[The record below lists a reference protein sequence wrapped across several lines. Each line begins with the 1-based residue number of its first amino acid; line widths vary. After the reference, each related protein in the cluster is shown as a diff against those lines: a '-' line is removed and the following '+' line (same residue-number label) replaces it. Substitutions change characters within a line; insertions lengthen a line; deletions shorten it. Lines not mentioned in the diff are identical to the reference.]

1 MKRFV
6 LFLSFMF
13 VCVCVCVQAYAEQ
26 NYFFRDFKSTDLPKK
41 LHLDKKLSQTI
52 QPCMQLNASKH
63 YTSTGV
69 REPDICTKS
78 FKKSATM
85 SYDLALGY
93 LVSKNKQYGLKA
105 IEILNAWAKELQ
117 SVDTYQSEDNINFYM
132 PYMNMAYW
140 FVKKAFPSLEY
151 EDFVKR
157 MRQYSQSALN
167 TNHGAWGILFDV
179 SSALALDDNALL
191 QNSANR
197 WQEWVFKAIDENGV
211 IASAITRSDTSDY
224 HGGPTKGIKGI
235 AYTNFALLAITISGE
250 LLFENGYDL
259 WGSEA
264 GKRLS
269 VAYNKV
275 ATWILNPETF
285 PYFQPNLIGVHNNAY
300 FIILAKHYSSP
311 SANELLKQ
319 GNLHEDGF
327 RLKLRSP

>member
-6 LFLSFMF
+6 LFLSLMG
-13 VCVCVCVQAYAEQ
+13 VCVCVQAYAGQ
-26 NYFFRDFKSTDLPKK
+26 DYFFRDFKSRDLPQK

-69 REPDICTKS
+69 REPDKCTKS

-140 FVKKAFPSLEY
+140 FVKKAFPSPEY
-151 EDFVKR
+151 EDFIKR

-179 SSALALDDNALL
+179 SSALALDDHALL
-191 QNSANR
+191 HNSANR
-197 WQEWVFKAIDENGV
+197 WQDWIFKAIDESGV

-235 AYTNFALLAITISGE
+235 AYTNFALLALTISGE

-269 VAYNKV
+269 VAYNKA

-319 GNLHEDGF
+319 GDLHEDGF
-327 RLKLRSP
+327 RLKLRSL

>member
-13 VCVCVCVQAYAEQ
+13 VCVCVQAYAEQ
-26 NYFFRDFKSTDLPKK
+26 DYFFRDFKSRDLSKK

-52 QPCMQLNASKH
+52 QPCVQLNASKH
-63 YTSTGV
+63 YTSAGV
-69 REPDICTKS
+69 REPDSCTKS
-78 FKKSATM
+78 FKKSALM

-105 IEILNAWAKELQ
+105 IEILNTWAKELQ

-140 FVKKAFPSLEY
+140 FVKKAFPSPEY
-151 EDFVKR
+151 EDFIKR

-191 QNSANR
+191 RNSANR
-197 WQEWVFKAIDENGV
+197 WQDWIFKAIDEDGV

-235 AYTNFALLAITISGE
+235 AYTNFALLALTISGE

-269 VAYNKV
+269 VAYNKA

-311 SANELLKQ
+311 SADELLRQ
-319 GNLHEDGF
+319 GDLHEDGF
-327 RLKLRSP
+327 RLKLRSL

>member
-6 LFLSFMF
+6 LFLSLMG
-13 VCVCVCVQAYAEQ
+13 VCVCVQAYAEQ
-26 NYFFRDFKSTDLPKK
+26 DYFFRDFKSRDLPQK

-52 QPCMQLNASKH
+52 QPCAQLNASKH
-63 YTSTGV
+63 YTATGV
-69 REPDICTKS
+69 REPDKCTKS

-140 FVKKAFPSLEY
+140 FVKKAFPSPEY
-151 EDFVKR
+151 EDFIKR

-179 SSALALDDNALL
+179 SSVLALDDHALL
-191 QNSANR
+191 HNSANR
-197 WQEWVFKAIDENGV
+197 WQDWIFKAIDENGV

-235 AYTNFALLAITISGE
+235 AYTNFALLALTISGE

-269 VAYNKV
+269 VAYNKA

-311 SANELLKQ
+311 SADELLKQ
-319 GNLHEDGF
+319 GDLHEDGF

>member
-6 LFLSFMF
+6 LFLSLMG
-13 VCVCVCVQAYAEQ
+13 VCVQAYAGQ
-26 NYFFRDFKSTDLPKK
+26 DYFFRDFKSRDLPQK

-52 QPCMQLNASKH
+52 QPCVQLNASKH
-63 YTSTGV
+63 YTFTGV
-69 REPDICTKS
+69 REPDVCTKS
-78 FKKSATM
+78 FKKSALM

-93 LVSKNKQYGLKA
+93 LVSNNKQYGLKA

-140 FVKKAFPSLEY
+140 FVKKAFPSPEY
-151 EDFVKR
+151 EDFIKR

-179 SSALALDDNALL
+179 SSALALDDHALL
-191 QNSANR
+191 HNSTNR
-197 WQEWVFKAIDENGV
+197 WQDWIFKAIDENGV
-211 IASAITRSDTSDY
+211 IASTITRSDTSDY

-235 AYTNFALLAITISGE
+235 AYTNFALLALTISGE

-311 SANELLKQ
+311 SADELLKQ
-319 GNLHEDGF
+319 GDLHEDGF

>member
-13 VCVCVCVQAYAEQ
+13 VCVCVQAYAEQ
-26 NYFFRDFKSTDLPKK
+26 DYFFRDFKSRDLPQK

-52 QPCMQLNASKH
+52 QPCAQLNASKH

-69 REPDICTKS
+69 REPDVCTKS
-78 FKKSATM
+78 FKKSAIM

-140 FVKKAFPSLEY
+140 FVKKAFPSPEY
-151 EDFVKR
+151 EDFIKR
-157 MRQYSQSALN
+157 MHQYSQSALN

-179 SSALALDDNALL
+179 SSALALDNHTLL

-197 WQEWVFKAIDENGV
+197 WQDWIFKAIDENGV

-235 AYTNFALLAITISGE
+235 AYTNFALLALTISGE

-319 GNLHEDGF
+319 GDLHEDGF
-327 RLKLRSP
+327 RLKLRSL

>member
-6 LFLSFMF
+6 LFLLFM
-13 VCVCVCVQAYAEQ
+13 CVCVCVQAHADQ
-26 NYFFRDFKSTDLPKK
+26 DYFFRDFKSTDLPQK

-52 QPCMQLNASKH
+52 QPCAQLNASKH

-69 REPDICTKS
+69 REPDVCTKS
-78 FKKSATM
+78 FKKSALM

-93 LVSKNKQYGLKA
+93 LVSQNKQYGLKA

-140 FVKKAFPSLEY
+140 FVKKAFPSPEY
-151 EDFVKR
+151 EDFIKQ

-179 SSALALDDNALL
+179 SSALALDDHTLL
-191 QNSANR
+191 HNSANR
-197 WQEWVFKAIDENGV
+197 WQDWIFKAIDENGV

-269 VAYNKV
+269 VAYNKA

-319 GNLHEDGF
+319 GDLHEDGF
-327 RLKLRSP
+327 RLKLRSL

>member
-1 MKRFV
+1 
-6 LFLSFMF
+6 MF
-13 VCVCVCVQAYAEQ
+13 VCVCVCVQAYAGQ
-26 NYFFRDFKSTDLPKK
+26 DYFFRDFKSRDLPQK
-41 LHLDKKLSQTI
+41 LHLDKKLSQKI
-52 QPCMQLNASKH
+52 QPCAQLNASKH

-69 REPDICTKS
+69 REPDACTKS
-78 FKKSATM
+78 FKKSALM

-140 FVKKAFPSLEY
+140 FVKKAFPSPEY
-151 EDFVKR
+151 EDFIKR

-191 QNSANR
+191 QNSTNR

-211 IASAITRSDTSDY
+211 IANAITRSDTSDY

-235 AYTNFALLAITISGE
+235 AYTNFALLALTISGE

-300 FIILAKHYSSP
+300 FIILAKYYSSP

-319 GNLHEDGF
+319 GDLHEDGF
-327 RLKLRSP
+327 RLKLRSL

>member
-1 MKRFV
+1 M
-6 LFLSFMF
+6 
-13 VCVCVCVQAYAEQ
+13 
-26 NYFFRDFKSTDLPKK
+26 
-41 LHLDKKLSQTI
+41 
-52 QPCMQLNASKH
+52 
-63 YTSTGV
+63 
-69 REPDICTKS
+69 
-78 FKKSATM
+78 
-85 SYDLALGY
+85 
-93 LVSKNKQYGLKA
+93 SKNKQYGLKA

-140 FVKKAFPSLEY
+140 FVKKAFPSPEY
-151 EDFVKR
+151 EDFIKR
-157 MRQYSQSALN
+157 MQQYSQSALN

-179 SSALALDDNALL
+179 SSALALDDHTLL

-197 WQEWVFKAIDENGV
+197 WQDWIFKAIDENGV

-235 AYTNFALLAITISGE
+235 AYTNFALLALTVSGE

-259 WGSEA
+259 WGSGA

-311 SANELLKQ
+311 SADELLKQ
-319 GNLHEDGF
+319 GDLHEDGF

>member
-6 LFLSFMF
+6 LFLSLMG
-13 VCVCVCVQAYAEQ
+13 VCVCVQAYAEQ
-26 NYFFRDFKSTDLPKK
+26 DYFFRDFKSRDLPQK

-52 QPCMQLNASKH
+52 QPCVQLNASKH
-63 YTSTGV
+63 YTFTGV
-69 REPDICTKS
+69 REPDVCTKS
-78 FKKSATM
+78 FKKSALM

-140 FVKKAFPSLEY
+140 FVKKALPSPEY
-151 EDFVKR
+151 EDFIKR

-179 SSALALDDNALL
+179 SSALALDDHALL
-191 QNSANR
+191 HNSANR
-197 WQEWVFKAIDENGV
+197 WQDWIFKAIDENGV

-235 AYTNFALLAITISGE
+235 AYTNFALLALTISGE

-319 GNLHEDGF
+319 GDLHEDGF

>member
-13 VCVCVCVQAYAEQ
+13 VCVFVQAYAEQ
-26 NYFFRDFKSTDLPKK
+26 DYFFRDFKSTDLPKK

-63 YTSTGV
+63 YTSAGV
-69 REPDICTKS
+69 REPDVCTKS
-78 FKKSATM
+78 FKKSALM

-140 FVKKAFPSLEY
+140 FVKKAFPSPEY
-151 EDFVKR
+151 EDFIKR
-157 MRQYSQSALN
+157 MLQYSQSALN

-191 QNSANR
+191 HNSANR
-197 WQEWVFKAIDENGV
+197 WQDWVFKAIDEDGV

-235 AYTNFALLAITISGE
+235 AYTNFALLALTISGE

-259 WGSEA
+259 WGSEV

-319 GNLHEDGF
+319 GDLHEDGF

>member
-1 MKRFV
+1 M
-6 LFLSFMF
+6 
-13 VCVCVCVQAYAEQ
+13 
-26 NYFFRDFKSTDLPKK
+26 
-41 LHLDKKLSQTI
+41 
-52 QPCMQLNASKH
+52 
-63 YTSTGV
+63 
-69 REPDICTKS
+69 
-78 FKKSATM
+78 
-85 SYDLALGY
+85 
-93 LVSKNKQYGLKA
+93 SKNKQYGLKA

-140 FVKKAFPSLEY
+140 FVKKAFPSPEY
-151 EDFVKR
+151 EDFIKR
-157 MRQYSQSALN
+157 MQQYSQSVLN

-179 SSALALDDNALL
+179 SSALALDDHVLL

-197 WQEWVFKAIDENGV
+197 WQEWVFKTIDENGV
-211 IASAITRSDTSDY
+211 IPSAITRSDTSDY

-235 AYTNFALLAITISGE
+235 AYTNFALLALTVSGE

-259 WGSEA
+259 WGSGA

-269 VAYNKV
+269 VAYNKT

-311 SANELLKQ
+311 SADELLKQ
-319 GNLHEDGF
+319 GDLHEDGF
-327 RLKLRSP
+327 RLKLRSL

>member
-6 LFLSFMF
+6 LFFM
-13 VCVCVCVQAYAEQ
+13 CVCVCVQAHADQ
-26 NYFFRDFKSTDLPKK
+26 NYFFRDFKSTDLPQK

-52 QPCMQLNASKH
+52 QPCVQLNASKH

-69 REPDICTKS
+69 REPDACTKS

-93 LVSKNKQYGLKA
+93 WVSKNKQYGLKA
-105 IEILNAWAKELQ
+105 IEILNAWAEELQ

-140 FVKKAFPSLEY
+140 FVKKAFPSPEY
-151 EDFVKR
+151 EDFIKR
-157 MRQYSQSALN
+157 MQQYSQSALN

-179 SSALALDDNALL
+179 SSALALDDHTLL

-197 WQEWVFKAIDENGV
+197 WQKWVFKAIDEDGV

-235 AYTNFALLAITISGE
+235 AYTNFALLALTISGE

-311 SANELLKQ
+311 SADELLKQ
-319 GNLHEDGF
+319 GDLHEDGF
-327 RLKLRSP
+327 RLKLRSL

>member
-6 LFLSFMF
+6 LFLSLMG
-13 VCVCVCVQAYAEQ
+13 VCVCVQAYAGQ
-26 NYFFRDFKSTDLPKK
+26 DYFFRDFKSRDLPQK

-52 QPCMQLNASKH
+52 QPCAQLNASKH

-140 FVKKAFPSLEY
+140 FVKKAFPSPEY
-151 EDFVKR
+151 EEFIKR

-179 SSALALDDNALL
+179 SSALALDDHALL
-191 QNSANR
+191 HNSANR

-235 AYTNFALLAITISGE
+235 AYTNFALLALTVSGE

-311 SANELLKQ
+311 SADELLKQ
-319 GNLHEDGF
+319 GDLHEDGF
-327 RLKLRSP
+327 RLKLRSL

>member
-13 VCVCVCVQAYAEQ
+13 VCVCVQAYAEQ
-26 NYFFRDFKSTDLPKK
+26 DYFFRDFKSIDLPQK

-52 QPCMQLNASKH
+52 QPCAQLNASKH
-63 YTSTGV
+63 YTSAGV
-69 REPDICTKS
+69 REPDACTKS
-78 FKKSATM
+78 FKKSALM

-140 FVKKAFPSLEY
+140 FVKKAFPSPEY
-151 EDFVKR
+151 EDFIKR

-179 SSALALDDNALL
+179 SSALALDDHALL
-191 QNSANR
+191 HNSANR

-235 AYTNFALLAITISGE
+235 AYTNFALLALTISGE

-319 GNLHEDGF
+319 GDLHEDGF
-327 RLKLRSP
+327 RLKLRSL

>member
-13 VCVCVCVQAYAEQ
+13 VCVCVQAYAEQ
-26 NYFFRDFKSTDLPKK
+26 DYFFRDFKSIDLPKK

-52 QPCMQLNASKH
+52 QPCAQLNASKH
-63 YTSTGV
+63 YTSIGV
-69 REPDICTKS
+69 REPDACTKS
-78 FKKSATM
+78 FKKSALM

-140 FVKKAFPSLEY
+140 FVKKAFPSPEY
-151 EDFVKR
+151 EDFVKQ

-211 IASAITRSDTSDY
+211 IASTITRSDTSDY

-235 AYTNFALLAITISGE
+235 AYTNFALLALTVSGE

-319 GNLHEDGF
+319 GDLHEDGF

>member
-1 MKRFV
+1 MKKFV
-6 LFLSFMF
+6 LFFM
-13 VCVCVCVQAYAEQ
+13 CVCVCVQAHAKQ
-26 NYFFRDFKSTDLPKK
+26 DYFFRDFKSTDLPKK

-52 QPCMQLNASKH
+52 QPCAQLNASKH
-63 YTSTGV
+63 YTSAGV
-69 REPDICTKS
+69 REPDVCTKS
-78 FKKSATM
+78 FKKSAIM
-85 SYDLALGY
+85 SYDLVLGY

-105 IEILNAWAKELQ
+105 IEILNAWAKKLQ

-140 FVKKAFPSLEY
+140 FVKKAFPSPEY
-151 EDFVKR
+151 EDFIKR
-157 MRQYSQSALN
+157 MCQYSQSALN

-179 SSALALDDNALL
+179 SSALALDDHALL

-211 IASAITRSDTSDY
+211 IPSAITRSDTSDY

-235 AYTNFALLAITISGE
+235 AYTNFALLALTISGE

-259 WGSEA
+259 WGSKA

-311 SANELLKQ
+311 SADELLKQ
-319 GNLHEDGF
+319 GDLHEDGF
-327 RLKLRSP
+327 RLKLRSL

>member
-6 LFLSFMF
+6 LFLLFM
-13 VCVCVCVQAYAEQ
+13 CVCVCVQAHADQ
-26 NYFFRDFKSTDLPKK
+26 DYFFRDFKSTDLPQK

-52 QPCMQLNASKH
+52 QPCAQLNASKH

-69 REPDICTKS
+69 REPDACTKS

-93 LVSKNKQYGLKA
+93 WVSKNKQYGLKA

-140 FVKKAFPSLEY
+140 FVKKAFPSPEY
-151 EDFVKR
+151 EDFIKR

-179 SSALALDDNALL
+179 SSALALDDHALL

-211 IASAITRSDTSDY
+211 IPSAITRSDTSDY

-235 AYTNFALLAITISGE
+235 AYTNFALLALTVSGE

-311 SANELLKQ
+311 SADELLKQ
-319 GNLHEDGF
+319 GDLHEDGF
-327 RLKLRSP
+327 RLKLRSL

>member
-13 VCVCVCVQAYAEQ
+13 VCVCVQAYAEQ
-26 NYFFRDFKSTDLPKK
+26 DYFFRDFKSTDLPKK

-69 REPDICTKS
+69 REPDSCTKS
-78 FKKSATM
+78 FKKSALM
-85 SYDLALGY
+85 SYDLVLGY
-93 LVSKNKQYGLKA
+93 LVSKNKPYGLKA

-140 FVKKAFPSLEY
+140 FVKKAFPSPEY
-151 EDFVKR
+151 EEFIKR

-197 WQEWVFKAIDENGV
+197 WQDWIFKAIDENGV

-311 SANELLKQ
+311 SADELLKQ
-319 GNLHEDGF
+319 GDLHEDGF

>member
-13 VCVCVCVQAYAEQ
+13 VCVCVQAYAEQ
-26 NYFFRDFKSTDLPKK
+26 DYFFRDFKSRDLPQK

-52 QPCMQLNASKH
+52 QPCAQLNASKH

-69 REPDICTKS
+69 REPDKCTKS

-93 LVSKNKQYGLKA
+93 WVSQNKPYGLKA

-140 FVKKAFPSLEY
+140 FVKKAFPSPEY

-157 MRQYSQSALN
+157 MHQYSQSALN

-179 SSALALDDNALL
+179 SSALALDDHALL
-191 QNSANR
+191 HNSANR
-197 WQEWVFKAIDENGV
+197 WQDWIFKAIDENGV

-300 FIILAKHYSSP
+300 FIILTKHYSSP
-311 SANELLKQ
+311 SADELLKQ
-319 GNLHEDGF
+319 GDLHEDGF
-327 RLKLRSP
+327 RLKLRSL

>member
-13 VCVCVCVQAYAEQ
+13 VCVCVQAHADQ
-26 NYFFRDFKSTDLPKK
+26 DYFFRDFKSTDLPQK

-52 QPCMQLNASKH
+52 QSCAQLNASKH
-63 YTSTGV
+63 YTSAGV

-78 FKKSATM
+78 FKKSALM

-140 FVKKAFPSLEY
+140 FVKKAIPSPEY
-151 EDFVKR
+151 EDFIKR

-191 QNSANR
+191 HNSANR
-197 WQEWVFKAIDENGV
+197 WQDWIFKAIDENGV

-235 AYTNFALLAITISGE
+235 AYTNFALLALTISGE

-319 GNLHEDGF
+319 GDLHEDGF
-327 RLKLRSP
+327 RLKLRSL

>member
-6 LFLSFMF
+6 LFLSLMG
-13 VCVCVCVQAYAEQ
+13 VCVCVQAYADQ
-26 NYFFRDFKSTDLPKK
+26 DYFFRDFKSTDLPQK
-41 LHLDKKLSQTI
+41 LHLDEKLSQTI
-52 QPCMQLNASKH
+52 QPCVQLNALKH
-63 YTSTGV
+63 YTFAGV
-69 REPDICTKS
+69 REPDACTKS

-93 LVSKNKQYGLKA
+93 WVSGNKQYGLKA
-105 IEILNAWAKELQ
+105 IEILNAWAEELQ

-140 FVKKAFPSLEY
+140 FVKKAFPSPEY
-151 EDFVKR
+151 EDFIKR
-157 MRQYSQSALN
+157 MQQYSQSALN

-179 SSALALDDNALL
+179 SSALALDDHALL

-211 IASAITRSDTSDY
+211 IPSAITRSDTSDY

-235 AYTNFALLAITISGE
+235 AYTNFALLALTISGE

-259 WGSEA
+259 WGSGA
-264 GKRLS
+264 GQRLS
-269 VAYNKV
+269 VAYNKT

-311 SANELLKQ
+311 SADELLRQ
-319 GNLHEDGF
+319 GDLHEDGF

>member
-6 LFLSFMF
+6 LFLLFM
-13 VCVCVCVQAYAEQ
+13 CVCVCVQAHADQ
-26 NYFFRDFKSTDLPKK
+26 DYFFRDFKSIDLPQK

-52 QPCMQLNASKH
+52 QPCVQLNASKH

-69 REPDICTKS
+69 REPDACTKS
-78 FKKSATM
+78 FKKSAIM

-93 LVSKNKQYGLKA
+93 WVSKNKQYGLKA

-132 PYMNMAYW
+132 PYMNMAYC
-140 FVKKAFPSLEY
+140 FVKKAFPSPEY
-151 EDFVKR
+151 EDFIKR
-157 MRQYSQSALN
+157 MQQYSQSALN

-179 SSALALDDNALL
+179 SSALALDDHALL

-211 IASAITRSDTSDY
+211 IPSAITRSDTSDY

-235 AYTNFALLAITISGE
+235 AYTNFALLALTVSGE

-311 SANELLKQ
+311 SADELLKQ
-319 GNLHEDGF
+319 GDLHEDGF
-327 RLKLRSP
+327 RLKLRSL

>member
-6 LFLSFMF
+6 LFLLFM
-13 VCVCVCVQAYAEQ
+13 CVCVCVQAYAEQ
-26 NYFFRDFKSTDLPKK
+26 DYFFRDFKSTDLPQK

-52 QPCMQLNASKH
+52 QPCAQLNASKH

-69 REPDICTKS
+69 REPDSCTKS
-78 FKKSATM
+78 FKKSALM

-140 FVKKAFPSLEY
+140 FVKKAFPSPEY

-191 QNSANR
+191 HNSANR
-197 WQEWVFKAIDENGV
+197 WQDWIFKAIDESGV

-235 AYTNFALLAITISGE
+235 AYTNFALLALTISGE

-259 WGSEA
+259 WGSGA

-319 GNLHEDGF
+319 GDLHEDGF
-327 RLKLRSP
+327 RLKLRSL

>member
-1 MKRFV
+1 
-6 LFLSFMF
+6 
-13 VCVCVCVQAYAEQ
+13 
-26 NYFFRDFKSTDLPKK
+26 
-41 LHLDKKLSQTI
+41 
-52 QPCMQLNASKH
+52 
-63 YTSTGV
+63 
-69 REPDICTKS
+69 
-78 FKKSATM
+78 M

-93 LVSKNKQYGLKA
+93 WVSKNKQYGLKA
-105 IEILNAWAKELQ
+105 IEILNAWAEELQ

-140 FVKKAFPSLEY
+140 FIKKAFPSPEY
-151 EDFVKR
+151 EDFIKR

-179 SSALALDDNALL
+179 SSALALDDHALL

-197 WQEWVFKAIDENGV
+197 WQEWVFKAIDEDGV
-211 IASAITRSDTSDY
+211 ILSAITRSDTSDY

-235 AYTNFALLAITISGE
+235 AYTNFALLALTVSGE

-259 WGSEA
+259 WGSGA
-264 GKRLS
+264 GQRLS
-269 VAYNKV
+269 VAYNKT

-311 SANELLKQ
+311 SADELLRQ
-319 GNLHEDGF
+319 GDLHEDGF
-327 RLKLRSP
+327 RLKLRSL

>member
-6 LFLSFMF
+6 LFLSLM
-13 VCVCVCVQAYAEQ
+13 CVCVQAHAEQ
-26 NYFFRDFKSTDLPKK
+26 DYFFRDFKSTDLPQK
-41 LHLDKKLSQTI
+41 LHLDEKLSQTI
-52 QPCMQLNASKH
+52 QPCAQLNASKH

-69 REPDICTKS
+69 REPDACTKS
-78 FKKSATM
+78 FKKSALM

-93 LVSKNKQYGLKA
+93 LVSENEQYGLKA

-140 FVKKAFPSLEY
+140 FIKKAFPSPEY
-151 EDFVKR
+151 EDFIKR
-157 MRQYSQSALN
+157 MHQYSQSALN

-179 SSALALDDNALL
+179 SSALALDDHALL
-191 QNSANR
+191 YNSANR
-197 WQEWVFKAIDENGV
+197 WQEWVFKAIDEDGV
-211 IASAITRSDTSDY
+211 ILSAITRSDTSDY

-235 AYTNFALLAITISGE
+235 AYTNFALLALTVSGE

-264 GKRLS
+264 GKKLS

-311 SANELLKQ
+311 SADELLKQ
-319 GNLHEDGF
+319 GDLHEDGF

>member
-13 VCVCVCVQAYAEQ
+13 VCVCVQAYAEQ
-26 NYFFRDFKSTDLPKK
+26 DYFFRDFKSTDLPQK

-52 QPCMQLNASKH
+52 QPCAQLNASKH

-69 REPDICTKS
+69 REPDSCTKS
-78 FKKSATM
+78 FKKSALM

-140 FVKKAFPSLEY
+140 FVKKAFPSPEY
-151 EDFVKR
+151 EDFIKR
-157 MRQYSQSALN
+157 MHQYSQSALN

-179 SSALALDDNALL
+179 SSALALDDNALFH
-191 QNSANR
+191 NSANR
-197 WQEWVFKAIDENGV
+197 WQDWIFKAIDENGV

-235 AYTNFALLAITISGE
+235 AYTNFALLALTISGE

-311 SANELLKQ
+311 SADELLKQ
-319 GNLHEDGF
+319 GDLHEDGF

>member
-13 VCVCVCVQAYAEQ
+13 VCVCVQAYAKQ
-26 NYFFRDFKSTDLPKK
+26 DYFFRDFKSRDLPKK

-52 QPCMQLNASKH
+52 QPCAQLNASKH
-63 YTSTGV
+63 YTSTGA
-69 REPDICTKS
+69 REPDACTKS
-78 FKKSATM
+78 FKKSALM

-140 FVKKAFPSLEY
+140 FVKKAFPSPEY
-151 EDFVKR
+151 EDFIKR
-157 MRQYSQSALN
+157 MHQYSQSALN

-179 SSALALDDNALL
+179 SSALALDDHALL
-191 QNSANR
+191 HNSANR

-235 AYTNFALLAITISGE
+235 AYTNFALLALTISGE

-259 WGSEA
+259 WGNEA

-319 GNLHEDGF
+319 GDLHEDGF

>member
-6 LFLSFMF
+6 LFLSFM
-13 VCVCVCVQAYAEQ
+13 CVCVCVQAYAEQ
-26 NYFFRDFKSTDLPKK
+26 DYFFRDFKSTDLPKK

-52 QPCMQLNASKH
+52 QPCVQLNASKH

-69 REPDICTKS
+69 REPDACTKS
-78 FKKSATM
+78 FKKSALM

-93 LVSKNKQYGLKA
+93 LVSQNKQYGLKA

-117 SVDTYQSEDNINFYM
+117 SVDTYQSEGNINFYM

-140 FVKKAFPSLEY
+140 FVKKAFPSPEY

-179 SSALALDDNALL
+179 SSVLALDDHALL
-191 QNSANR
+191 HNSANR
-197 WQEWVFKAIDENGV
+197 WQDWIFKAIDENGV

-269 VAYNKV
+269 VAYNKA

-319 GNLHEDGF
+319 GDLHEDGF

>member
-6 LFLSFMF
+6 LFLLLM
-13 VCVCVCVQAYAEQ
+13 CVCVCVQAHAEQ
-26 NYFFRDFKSTDLPKK
+26 DYFFRDFKSTDLPQK
-41 LHLDKKLSQTI
+41 LHLDEKLSQTI
-52 QPCMQLNASKH
+52 QPCAQLNASKH

-69 REPDICTKS
+69 REPDACTKS
-78 FKKSATM
+78 FKKSALM

-93 LVSKNKQYGLKA
+93 VVSENEQYGLKA

-140 FVKKAFPSLEY
+140 FVKKAFPSPEY
-151 EDFVKR
+151 EDFIKR

-179 SSALALDDNALL
+179 SSALALDDHALL

-197 WQEWVFKAIDENGV
+197 WQEWVFKAIDEDGV
-211 IASAITRSDTSDY
+211 IASAITRSDTNDY

-235 AYTNFALLAITISGE
+235 AYTNFALLALTISGE

-311 SANELLKQ
+311 SADELLKQ
-319 GNLHEDGF
+319 GDLHEDGF
-327 RLKLRSP
+327 RLKLRSL

>member
-6 LFLSFMF
+6 LFLSLMG
-13 VCVCVCVQAYAEQ
+13 VCVCVQAYAEQ
-26 NYFFRDFKSTDLPKK
+26 DYFFRDFKSRDLPQK

-52 QPCMQLNASKH
+52 QPCAQLNASKH

-69 REPDICTKS
+69 REPDACTKS
-78 FKKSATM
+78 FKKSAM
-85 SYDLALGY
+85 VSYDLALGY

-140 FVKKAFPSLEY
+140 FVKKAFPSPEY
-151 EDFVKR
+151 EDFIKR

-179 SSALALDDNALL
+179 SSALALDDNAFLH
-191 QNSANR
+191 NSANR
-197 WQEWVFKAIDENGV
+197 WQDWIFKAIDENGV

-235 AYTNFALLAITISGE
+235 AYTNFALLALTISGE

-259 WGSEA
+259 WGSGA

-319 GNLHEDGF
+319 GDLHEDGF
-327 RLKLRSP
+327 RLKLRSL

>member
-6 LFLSFMF
+6 LFLSLMG
-13 VCVCVCVQAYAEQ
+13 VCVCVQAYAGQ
-26 NYFFRDFKSTDLPKK
+26 DYFFRDFKSTDLPQK

-52 QPCMQLNASKH
+52 QPCAQLNASKH

-69 REPDICTKS
+69 REPDACTKS

-85 SYDLALGY
+85 SYDLVLGY

-140 FVKKAFPSLEY
+140 FVKKAFPSPEY
-151 EDFVKR
+151 EDFIKR

-179 SSALALDDNALL
+179 SSALALDDHALL
-191 QNSANR
+191 HNSANR

-259 WGSEA
+259 WGSGA

-311 SANELLKQ
+311 SADELLKQ
-319 GNLHEDGF
+319 GDLHEDGF
-327 RLKLRSP
+327 RLKLRSL

>member
-6 LFLSFMF
+6 LFLSFM
-13 VCVCVCVQAYAEQ
+13 CVCVCVQAHAEKD
-26 NYFFRDFKSTDLPKK
+26 YFFRDFKSKDLPKK

-52 QPCMQLNASKH
+52 QPCVQLNASKH

-69 REPDICTKS
+69 REPDACTKS
-78 FKKSATM
+78 FKKSALM

-93 LVSKNKQYGLKA
+93 LVSNNKQYGLKA

-140 FVKKAFPSLEY
+140 FVKKAFPSPEY
-151 EDFVKR
+151 EDFIKR

-179 SSALALDDNALL
+179 SSALALDDHALL
-191 QNSANR
+191 HNSANR

-235 AYTNFALLAITISGE
+235 AYTNFALLALTISGE

-319 GNLHEDGF
+319 GDLHEDGF

>member
-13 VCVCVCVQAYAEQ
+13 VCVCVQAYAEQ
-26 NYFFRDFKSTDLPKK
+26 DYFFRDFKSRDLPQK

-52 QPCMQLNASKH
+52 QPCAQLNASKH

-69 REPDICTKS
+69 REPDKCTKS

-117 SVDTYQSEDNINFYM
+117 SVDTYQSENNINFYM

-140 FVKKAFPSLEY
+140 FVKKAFPSPEY
-151 EDFVKR
+151 EDFIKR

-191 QNSANR
+191 HNSANR
-197 WQEWVFKAIDENGV
+197 WQDWIFKAIDESGV

-235 AYTNFALLAITISGE
+235 AYTNFALLALTISGE

-311 SANELLKQ
+311 SADELLKQ
-319 GNLHEDGF
+319 GDLHEDGF
-327 RLKLRSP
+327 RLKLRSL

>member
-6 LFLSFMF
+6 LFLSLMG
-13 VCVCVCVQAYAEQ
+13 VCVCVQAYAEQ
-26 NYFFRDFKSTDLPKK
+26 DYFFRDFKSTDLPQK

-52 QPCMQLNASKH
+52 QPCAQLNASKH
-63 YTSTGV
+63 YTFTGV
-69 REPDICTKS
+69 REPDVCTKS
-78 FKKSATM
+78 FKKSAIM

-93 LVSKNKQYGLKA
+93 LVSQNKQYGLKA

-140 FVKKAFPSLEY
+140 FVKKAFPSPEY
-151 EDFVKR
+151 EDFVKQ

-179 SSALALDDNALL
+179 SSALALDDHALL

-235 AYTNFALLAITISGE
+235 AYTNFALLALTISGE

-259 WGSEA
+259 WGSGA

-311 SANELLKQ
+311 SADELLKQ
-319 GNLHEDGF
+319 GDLHEDGF

>member
-6 LFLSFMF
+6 LSLLLI
-13 VCVCVCVQAYAEQ
+13 CVQAYAEKD
-26 NYFFRDFKSTDLPKK
+26 YFFRDFKSIDLPKK
-41 LHLDKKLSQTI
+41 LHLDTKLSKQI
-52 QPCMQLNASKH
+52 QPCAQLNASKH

-69 REPDICTKS
+69 REPDACTKS

-93 LVSKNKQYGLKA
+93 LVSQNKQYGLKV
-105 IEILNAWAKELQ
+105 IEILNAWARELQ

-140 FVKKAFPSLEY
+140 FVKKEFPSPKY

-157 MRQYSQSALN
+157 MRGYSQSALN

-179 SSALALDDNALL
+179 SSALALNDQALL
-191 QNSANR
+191 QSSANR
-197 WQEWVFKAIDENGV
+197 WQEWVFKAIDESGV
-211 IASAITRSDTSDY
+211 IPSAITRSDTSDY

-235 AYTNFALLAITISGE
+235 AYTNFALLALSVSGE

-259 WGSEA
+259 WDSGA
-264 GKRLS
+264 GQRLS
-269 VAYNKV
+269 IAYNKV

-311 SANELLKQ
+311 SANELLSQ
-319 GNLHEDGF
+319 GDLHEDGF

>member
-13 VCVCVCVQAYAEQ
+13 VCVCVQAYAEQ
-26 NYFFRDFKSTDLPKK
+26 DYFFRDFKSTDLPKK

-52 QPCMQLNASKH
+52 QPCVQLNASKH

-69 REPDICTKS
+69 REPDVCTKS
-78 FKKSATM
+78 FKKSALM
-85 SYDLALGY
+85 SYDLVLGY

-140 FVKKAFPSLEY
+140 FVKKAFPSPEY
-151 EDFVKR
+151 EDFIKR
-157 MRQYSQSALN
+157 MHQYSQSALN

-179 SSALALDDNALL
+179 SSALALDDHTLL

-197 WQEWVFKAIDENGV
+197 WQDWIFKAIDENGV

-235 AYTNFALLAITISGE
+235 AYTNFALLALTISGE

-259 WGSEA
+259 WGSGA

-311 SANELLKQ
+311 SADELLKQ
-319 GNLHEDGF
+319 GDLHEDGF

>member
-6 LFLSFMF
+6 LFLSLMG
-13 VCVCVCVQAYAEQ
+13 VCFCAQAYAEQ
-26 NYFFRDFKSTDLPKK
+26 DYFFRDFKSRDLPQK

-52 QPCMQLNASKH
+52 QPCAQLNASKH

-69 REPDICTKS
+69 REPDKCTKS

-140 FVKKAFPSLEY
+140 FVKKAFPSPEY
-151 EDFVKR
+151 EDFIKR

-179 SSALALDDNALL
+179 SSALVLDDHALL

-235 AYTNFALLAITISGE
+235 AYTNFALLALTISGE
-250 LLFENGYDL
+250 LLFENGHDL

-311 SANELLKQ
+311 SADELLKQ
-319 GNLHEDGF
+319 GDLHEDGF

>member
-13 VCVCVCVQAYAEQ
+13 VCVCVQAYAEQ
-26 NYFFRDFKSTDLPKK
+26 DYFFRDFKSRDLPKK

-52 QPCMQLNASKH
+52 QPCAQLNASKH

-69 REPDICTKS
+69 REPDVCTKS
-78 FKKSATM
+78 FKKSALM

-93 LVSKNKQYGLKA
+93 WVSQNKQYGLKA

-151 EDFVKR
+151 EEFIKR
-157 MRQYSQSALN
+157 MHQYSQSALN

-191 QNSANR
+191 HNSANR
-197 WQEWVFKAIDENGV
+197 WQDWIFKAIDESGV

-235 AYTNFALLAITISGE
+235 AYTNFALLALTISGE

-319 GNLHEDGF
+319 GDLHEDGF
-327 RLKLRSP
+327 RLKLRSL